1 MRKLN
6 PDFDRIK
13 ALADAERAEAYKIHR
28 RNVEEVER
36 RLAAPVV
43 QTRVVRKRSSISRN
57 TGKLAWLFTGLA
69 VLEFLVFPPLL
80 IVTLPFVV
88 VMAAIEYV
96 TKDMKDA

>member
-13 ALADAERAEAYKIHR
+13 ALADAERAEEYAIQR
-28 RNVEEVER
+28 GNLEDLR
-36 RLAAPVV
+36 RLKEAPAI
-43 QTRVVRKRSSISRN
+43 RKRSSISRN

-69 VLEFLVFPPLL
+69 VLELLVFPPLL

-88 VMAAIEYV
+88 VLAALEYV